1 MRLVITDLDT
11 HNKIFTV
18 TDTDTD
24 DKVKSN
30 PTTLRNVLRKT
41 PIVNAKLTSN
51 GFIVASPITLKP
63 IYEVIL
69 EPTIIIKDLITIERE
84 AHKKA
89 LKTQANNQRQA
100 EKAQATKKVHN
111 QSEITKQ
118 TEVYK
123 SPQKDK
129 PLVVKSR
136 VKAIKKANGT
146 NSQIED
152 GVFQNI
158 YYRGKMYVGINHLL
172 HEMNPSNNPE
182 FNNRFK
188 ELYKQGYSIDV
199 CLGKKEQ
206 TSENPRLKALKE
218 LNRNREE
225 YYSTEIS
232 EY

>member
-1 MRLVITDLDT
+1 MRLVITDLDIP
-11 HNKIFTV
+11 NKIFTV
-18 TDTDTD
+18 TDTDTN

-51 GFIVASPITLKP
+51 GFVVASPMTLRP

-69 EPTIIIKDLITIERE
+69 EPTIMIKDLVTIERE

-100 EKAQATKKVHN
+100 EKAQATKKTPN
-111 QSEITKQ
+111 KSEITKQ
-118 TEVYK
+118 TVVYK

-129 PLVVKSR
+129 PLIVRSK
-136 VKAIKKANGT
+136 VKAIKKLNGT
-146 NSQIED
+146 NNQNED
-152 GVFQNI
+152 VVLQNI
-158 YYRGKMYVGINHLL
+158 YYRGKVYIGINHLL

-182 FNNRFK
+182 FNNRFR
-188 ELYKQGYSIDV
+188 ELYKQGYSLDV

-206 TSENPRLKALKE
+206 ESENPRLKALKE
-218 LNRNREE
+218 LNKSREE